1 MGGAGHPTNLK
12 EAKITHGGLNKEKRK
27 IVEATSAMR
36 EEKVNTPSGYVKS
49 FKVTATMRRMSGRS
63 RSSGVA

>member
-1 MGGAGHPTNLK
+1 MDEAGLLTNWK
-12 EAKITHGGLNKEKRK
+12 EAEITHGGLNKEKRK

-49 FKVTATMRRMSGRS
+49 FKVTATRRGMSGRS